1 MKDLTQRIIDFRDK
15 REWKKYHTPKNL
27 AISLVIEVG
36 ELLEHFQWKSDE
48 EILKDTKV
56 PEKREQLADELADV
70 AIYTFLLANELDV
83 DLEEA
88 ILRKLEKNERKY
100 PVELVRGKYKKYTEL
115 VKDDGDSGGYFK
127 TSSGRN

>member
-1 MKDLTQRIIDFRDK
+1 MLSIKYLTQKIVEFRDK

-36 ELLEHFQWKSDE
+36 ELLEHFQWKSGE

-70 AIYTFLLANELDV
+70 VIYTFLLANELGV
-83 DLEEA
+83 DLEDA
-88 ILRKLEKNERKY
+88 ILRKLEKNEKKY
-100 PVELVRGKYKKYTEL
+100 PIELVKGKYRKYTEL
-115 VKDDGDSGGYFK
+115 VDDG
-127 TSSGRN
+127 RR